1 MAETAAEYI
10 DIQNLVCWN
19 ENPRKNEGAIEKVA
33 ASIKRFGFG
42 APLLVRKKDN
52 VIIAGHTR
60 FEASK
65 LLKLK
70 KVPVRYMD
78 LDPVDSRL
86 LALADNKL
94 GELSEWDNDKLSL
107 VIQDMNNEDL
117 KDIGFSEDELSSLIG
132 DVLKDEQEPT
142 TEQSDTDYDDVPTK
156 SQKIAEPG
164 GIYQIGN
171 QQVVCGDCVAV
182 MKTLPDASID
192 AIVTDPPY
200 GISFMSKDFD
210 SPAKML
216 GQMSTGHE
224 QKGAFA
230 YGGTHSRGY
239 ADNDNEIFQAWSE
252 RWLTEAFRVLKDG
265 GHIIAFAATRTVHR
279 LAVAVEDAGF
289 EIRDQLGW
297 CYYSGFPKSMDI
309 SKQIDKMAGAE
320 REVVG
325 KDKNFGASN
334 KEEGKIAYGDYKG
347 AWDIT
352 KPATKE
358 AQYWKGW
365 GTALKPAYEP
375 CVLARK
381 PIAEKNVASQV
392 LKTGTGAINIDAC
405 RFGYGDPC
413 WIGPQEKHKG
423 YPNGAGGN
431 RFKFDPTPNPDTNPY
446 FLSEKGRWPAN
457 LYQCPKPSRSERD
470 EGLADLESKA
480 GRTASE
486 VKNFHPTVK
495 PVNLMRWLIRLVTP
509 VGGLVLEPFLGSGT
523 TCVASSLE
531 GFKSIGIEKEPQ
543 YADICLQ
550 RIKNAEKQDI
560 IKQDVLKIEILEDE
574 VSINE

>member
-132 DVLKDEQEPT
+132 DVLKEEQEPAI
-142 TEQSDTDYDDVPTK
+142 EQSDTDYDDVPTK
-156 SQKIAEPG
+156 PQKIAEPG

-200 GISFMSKDFD
+200 GIAFMGKDWDD
-210 SPAKML
+210 SVPTIDWAKECL
-216 GQMSTGHE
+216 
-224 QKGAFA
+224 
-230 YGGTHSRGY
+230 
-239 ADNDNEIFQAWSE
+239 
-252 RWLTEAFRVLKDG
+252 RVLKPG
-265 GHIIAFAATRTVHR
+265 GHLIAFAATRTVHR
-279 LAVAVEDAGF
+279 LTVAVEDAGF

-297 CYYSGFPKSMDI
+297 CYYSGFPKSHNI
-309 SKQIDKMAGAE
+309 SKAIEGLLTIGSSNTKDHNLLN
-320 REVVG
+320 G
-325 KDKNFGASN
+325 KKGQRKGLTYS
-334 KEEGKIAYGDYKG
+334 KIALEQGARPNDYSAENYKKERLLEFEP
-347 AWDIT
+347 T
-352 KPATKE
+352 TKE
-358 AQYWKGW
+358 AQYWQGW

-413 WIGPQEKHKG
+413 WIGPQERYKDGDGRNTGKSNVG
-423 YPNGAGGN
+423 WGQAEAMNS
-431 RFKFDPTPNPDTNPY
+431 FISTPHDN
-446 FLSEKGRWPAN
+446 GRWPAN
-457 LYQCPKPSRSERD
+457 LYQCPKPSRSERE
-470 EGLADLESKA
+470 EGLTDLESKA
-480 GRTASE
+480 GE

>member
-156 SQKIAEPG
+156 PQKIAEPG

-200 GISFMSKDFD
+200 GIAFMGKDWDD
-210 SPAKML
+210 SVPTIDWAKECL
-216 GQMSTGHE
+216 
-224 QKGAFA
+224 
-230 YGGTHSRGY
+230 
-239 ADNDNEIFQAWSE
+239 
-252 RWLTEAFRVLKDG
+252 RVLKPG
-265 GHIIAFAATRTVHR
+265 GHLIAFAATRTVHR
-279 LAVAVEDAGF
+279 LTVAVEDAGF

-309 SKQIDKMAGAE
+309 SKQLDKMAGAE
-320 REVVG
+320 REVLAEKETNFLARKTKDG
-325 KDKNFGASN
+325 KSLN
-334 KEEGKIAYGDYKG
+334 GDMLMSMEKG
-347 AWDIT
+347 TATIKIT
-352 KPATKE
+352 KPSTKE
-358 AQYWKGW
+358 AQYWQGW

-413 WIGPQEKHKG
+413 WIGPKTKQMGHHK
-423 YPNGAGGN
+423 AGSPIVKS
-431 RFKFDPTPNPDTNPY
+431 KFEFTVPIVP
-446 FLSEKGRWPAN
+446 LSDKCEAHDLGRWPAN
-457 LYQCPKPSRSERD
+457 LYQCSKPSRSERE
-470 EGLADLESKA
+470 EGLTDLESKA
-480 GRTASE
+480 GE